1 MRILIADS
9 YYPGFLADFYRRRPD
24 AEVLPYEAH
33 HAALMSE
40 FFGTGD
46 AYARELRLLG
56 HEAWTVVLNAAS
68 LQRRWAVEHD
78 LTTSGED
85 KAELFRVFLEQVRSF
100 RPDVVYV
107 QELAVAGEEV
117 WRDVRPLTRLIAG
130 QIACSMPSRRT
141 FAHHGLIV
149 SSWPPIVDHFCARG
163 TPAEFLALG
172 FDSKALESLGSIEK
186 RYDLTFVGGIAPVH
200 EGRRQLLE
208 ALCRELPIRVF
219 GYGAESLPPDSPV
232 RARHGGEAW
241 GLGML
246 RLLAQSRITVNVHGD
261 IVVSGVANETL
272 ANNCRLFEATG
283 VGAALVTD
291 AKANLS
297 DYFEPGRE
305 VRTYASVEECVAC
318 CRELLRRPDECAA
331 LTLAGQA
338 RTLRDHTYAQ
348 RMRDL
353 ADLLARYL

>member
-24 AEVLPYEAH
+24 VAKLAYEAH
-33 HAALMSE
+33 HAALMAE

-56 HEAWTVVLNAAS
+56 HQAWTVVLNAAP
-68 LQRRWAVEHD
+68 LQRRWADEQALSAPGDGAAD
-78 LTTSGED
+78 LS
-85 KAELFRVFLEQVRSF
+85 RVFVEQVRSF

-107 QELAVAGEEV
+107 QELSAAGEEV
-117 WRDVRPLTRLIAG
+117 WREVRPLTRLIAG
-130 QIACSMPSRRT
+130 QIACSIPARRT

-149 SSWPPIVDHFCARG
+149 SSWSPIVEHFRARG
-163 TPAEFLALG
+163 TPAEFLALA
-172 FDSKALESLGSIEK
+172 FDPQALASLGPVEK
-186 RYDLTFVGGIAPVH
+186 RYDVTFVGGIAHVH

-208 ALCRELPIRVF
+208 ALCRELPIKVF
-219 GYGAESLPPDSPV
+219 GYGAESLPPDSPI
-232 RARHGGEAW
+232 RTRHGGEAW

-246 RLLAQSRITVNVHGD
+246 RLLAQSRITINVHGD
-261 IVVSGVANETL
+261 IVVRGAANATL

-291 AKANLS
+291 AKSNLP
-297 DYFEPGRE
+297 DYFELGRE
-305 VRTYASVEECVAC
+305 VRTYASAKECVEC
-318 CRELLRRPDECAA
+318 CLRLLRRGDECEA
-331 LTLAGQA
+331 LALAGQA

-353 ADLLARYL
+353 ADLLTRHL